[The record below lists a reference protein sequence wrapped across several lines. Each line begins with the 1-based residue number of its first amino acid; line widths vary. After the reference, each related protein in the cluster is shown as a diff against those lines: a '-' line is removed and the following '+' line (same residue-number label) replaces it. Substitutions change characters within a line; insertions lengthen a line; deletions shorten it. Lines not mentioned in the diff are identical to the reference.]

1 MSPPLAFFKKSRYTT
16 LDLFLK
22 STHYII
28 LARRL
33 RLLQPLHKL
42 FSSFIFFFFK
52 IPSSMTSSCHGHL
65 PTFDLK
71 LITDK
76 DVTFTTKAG
85 LLYFSQGLPNC
96 STRQYVCSIVL
107 VVAAACFFFRVQS
120 YTCVLHQCV
129 CVPKR
134 PPCHTLATYSKTRRP
149 PHIRMLLLGK
159 QAAAVV
165 TKDFLISTL
174 FVFSNISVPET
185 KEQSIPYHPPLLI
198 HTITQRV
205 RPEKKVQKLVKK

>member
-1 MSPPLAFFKKSRYTT
+1 MSQPLAFFKKSRYTT

-42 FSSFIFFFFK
+42 FSSFIFFIFK

-129 CVPKR
+129 CVCRKGHR
-134 PPCHTLATYSKTRRP
+134 ATRSQLTP
-149 PHIRMLLLGK
+149 
-159 QAAAVV
+159 
-165 TKDFLISTL
+165 
-174 FVFSNISVPET
+174 
-185 KEQSIPYHPPLLI
+185 
-198 HTITQRV
+198 
-205 RPEKKVQKLVKK
+205 RPEGRRTFACCCWGNRQQQQ

>member
-33 RLLQPLHKL
+33 RLLEPLHKL
-42 FSSFIFFFFK
+42 FSSFIFFFFFK

-96 STRQYVCSIVL
+96 STRQYVFSIVL

-129 CVPKR
+129 CAEKATVPHAR
-134 PPCHTLATYSKTRRP
+134 N
-149 PHIRMLLLGK
+149 LLQDQK
-159 QAAAVV
+159 AAAAHSHAAAGEIGSSSSNEGLSHLNFVR
-165 TKDFLISTL
+165 L
-174 FVFSNISVPET
+174 FQHFCA
-185 KEQSIPYHPPLLI
+185 
-198 HTITQRV
+198 RD
-205 RPEKKVQKLVKK
+205 

>member
-1 MSPPLAFFKKSRYTT
+1 MSQPLAFFKKSRYTT

-129 CVPKR
+129 CVCRKGHR
-134 PPCHTLATYSKTRRP
+134 ATRSQLTP
-149 PHIRMLLLGK
+149 
-159 QAAAVV
+159 
-165 TKDFLISTL
+165 
-174 FVFSNISVPET
+174 
-185 KEQSIPYHPPLLI
+185 
-198 HTITQRV
+198 
-205 RPEKKVQKLVKK
+205 RPEGRRTFACCCWGNRQQQQ

>member
-33 RLLQPLHKL
+33 RLLEPLHKL

-52 IPSSMTSSCHGHL
+52 SPSSMTSSCHGHL

-129 CVPKR
+129 CVCRKGHR
-134 PPCHTLATYSKTRRP
+134 ATRSQLTP
-149 PHIRMLLLGK
+149 
-159 QAAAVV
+159 
-165 TKDFLISTL
+165 
-174 FVFSNISVPET
+174 
-185 KEQSIPYHPPLLI
+185 
-198 HTITQRV
+198 
-205 RPEKKVQKLVKK
+205 RPEGRRRTFACCCWGNRQQQQ

>member
-33 RLLQPLHKL
+33 RLLEPLHKL

-52 IPSSMTSSCHGHL
+52 SPSSMTSSCHGHL

-129 CVPKR
+129 CVCRKGHR
-134 PPCHTLATYSKTRRP
+134 ATRSQLTP
-149 PHIRMLLLGK
+149 
-159 QAAAVV
+159 
-165 TKDFLISTL
+165 
-174 FVFSNISVPET
+174 
-185 KEQSIPYHPPLLI
+185 
-198 HTITQRV
+198 
-205 RPEKKVQKLVKK
+205 RPEGRRTFACCCWGNRQQQQ

>member
-33 RLLQPLHKL
+33 RLLEPLHKL
-42 FSSFIFFFFK
+42 FSSYIFFFFK
-52 IPSSMTSSCHGHL
+52 SPSSMTSSCHGHL

-129 CVPKR
+129 CVCRKGHR
-134 PPCHTLATYSKTRRP
+134 ATRSQLTP
-149 PHIRMLLLGK
+149 
-159 QAAAVV
+159 
-165 TKDFLISTL
+165 
-174 FVFSNISVPET
+174 
-185 KEQSIPYHPPLLI
+185 
-198 HTITQRV
+198 
-205 RPEKKVQKLVKK
+205 RPEGRRTFACCCWGNRQQQQ